1 MAGDEND
8 TVGDQLAR
16 RRDALLRVAVI
27 VGQDHLD
34 GLSEQA
40 AGLVDLGHGHR
51 NTPFVL
57 LAEPRHVAG
66 HRPRRPD
73 PDLGVHGQRDEQ
85 DRDPHPVVCAPRP

>member
-1 MAGDEND
+1 MSGDEND

-16 RRDALLRVAVI
+16 RRDALLSVAVI

-34 GLSEQA
+34 GLAEQA

-51 NTPFVL
+51 NTPLVL

-66 HRPRRPD
+66 QRPRRPD
-73 PDLGVHGQRDEQ
+73 PDLGVRRRCG
-85 DRDPHPVVCAPRP
+85 DPESERPRPARC